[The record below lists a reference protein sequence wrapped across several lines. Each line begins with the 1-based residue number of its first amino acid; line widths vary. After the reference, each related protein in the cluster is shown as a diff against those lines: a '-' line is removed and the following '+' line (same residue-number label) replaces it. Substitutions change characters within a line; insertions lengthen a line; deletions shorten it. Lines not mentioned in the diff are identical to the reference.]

1 VAVVTA
7 DILVEGVRRDAVFAW
22 LSDPANHG
30 KILDGAFDGCV
41 EEGPG
46 DFSLTVKTGP
56 RSRSLQY
63 HFDRCDDSHGGRRVY
78 VNTDGKRFRG
88 TLSYSL
94 RTMKPSTNTLVTMH
108 LDFDPGSVLGQVVLA
123 SGLKLSLHEAFR
135 RALDNLSRSLPRG

>member
-22 LSDPANHG
+22 LSEPANHG
-30 KILDGAFDGCV
+30 KILDGAFEGCV
-41 EEGPG
+41 EQGAG
-46 DFSLTVKTGP
+46 DFTLTVRTGP
-56 RSRSLQY
+56 RSRELRY
-63 HFDRCDDSHGGRRVY
+63 RFDRSDDSHGGRRVY

-108 LDFDPGSVLGQVVLA
+108 LDFDPGSMLGQVVLA
-123 SGLKLSLHEAFR
+123 SGLKMSLHEAFT
-135 RALDNLSRSLPRG
+135 RALDNLSRALPRG